1 VGEEL
6 ALAAGLATLGRT
18 IAIAGEVGNAAYD
31 VYQTVQ
37 DPKSAVVNILGMLLG
52 VGAIARV
59 ERTGKGLGDVAKIRR
74 GMTADTV
81 SAFGPVFKGSDDALQ
96 NVIHKLCS
104 R

>member
-18 IAIAGEVGNAAYD
+18 IAIVGEASNAAYD

-96 NVIHKLCS
+96 NVVHKLCS